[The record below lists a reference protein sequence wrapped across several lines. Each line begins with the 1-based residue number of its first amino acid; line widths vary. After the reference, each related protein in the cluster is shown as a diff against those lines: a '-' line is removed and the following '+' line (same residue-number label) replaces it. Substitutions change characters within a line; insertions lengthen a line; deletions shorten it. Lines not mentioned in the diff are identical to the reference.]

1 MVQYSIRLT
10 FVYMFIRQKTDINC
24 IHCDWLSF
32 SAQIQIYYWNIVIQL
47 TLDSARAR
55 TLQLNPNY
63 AGFSGCAN
71 PSKPNPAARITPAK
85 HNRKV
90 VTRQD

>member
-10 FVYMFIRQKTDINC
+10 FVYMQYSMFIRQKTDINC

-55 TLQLNPNY
+55 TLQFNPNY
-63 AGFSGCAN
+63 RVLGMCQPFQTQPCSPNN
-71 PSKPNPAARITPAK
+71 P
-85 HNRKV
+85 
-90 VTRQD
+90 RQTQP